1 MSTSSS
7 TRTRTSTSTR
17 RPARPARPALPA
29 LSAFESVDAT
39 HREVIKLLSQLGQLV
54 ALLAE
59 PDQQIAAARRARFA
73 CTFFNGKAR
82 QHHDEE
88 ETKIFPR
95 LLESG
100 DPQMR
105 EHVRR
110 LQQDHNW
117 IEEDWLELEPHLE
130 AVAQGYAEGHEQ
142 FLRAALPEFTTLYH
156 EHMALEESLFHGTVP
171 LR

>member
-1 MSTSSS
+1 MTPALP
-7 TRTRTSTSTR
+7 RAD
-17 RPARPARPALPA
+17 RPAREPLPA
-29 LSAFESVDAT
+29 LQNLEAFVSVDAT

-73 CTFFNGKAR
+73 ITFFNGKAR

-88 ETKIFPR
+88 EVHIFPR
-95 LLESG
+95 LLQSG
-100 DPQMR
+100 DATVR

-110 LQQDHNW
+110 LQQDHAW

-142 FLRAALPEFTTLYH
+142 FLRDALPEFTTLYH
-156 EHMALEESLFHGTVP
+156 EHMALEESLFHDKH